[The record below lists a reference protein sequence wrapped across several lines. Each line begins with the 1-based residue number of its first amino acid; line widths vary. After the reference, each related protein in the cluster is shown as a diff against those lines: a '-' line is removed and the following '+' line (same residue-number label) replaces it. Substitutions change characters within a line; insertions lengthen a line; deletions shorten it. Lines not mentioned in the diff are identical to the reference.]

1 MKLGA
6 FERCSSGTG
15 VVGNVLVNHPFSQ
28 YQPVNKQMFTIG
40 QVAKKYSLSRS
51 TLIYYDSIGILTP
64 SGRSES
70 NYRLYSDNDLQK
82 MDRIVLFRSAG
93 LPLES
98 IALLLEK
105 EGGDLDSTLEKRL
118 FSINSEIQGL
128 RNQQNVILK
137 ILEIENLER
146 HSRVITK
153 EIWVSILKA
162 AGLDEAG
169 MRNWHIE
176 FEKASPEGHQ
186 DFLESIGLNREEI
199 TTIRDWSKNS

>member
-1 MKLGA
+1 
-6 FERCSSGTG
+6 
-15 VVGNVLVNHPFSQ
+15 
-28 YQPVNKQMFTIG
+28 MFTIG

-153 EIWVSILKA
+153 EMWVSILKA

-176 FEKASPEGHQ
+176 FERTSPEGHQ